1 MPIQLVLPFLSTL
14 VIFLFAVHVFR
25 RYLVRRGTHLLL
37 WGIGLVMFGVGSFAE
52 AYSVFGWNP
61 LVFRLWYLGGA
72 VLNAAWLGQGTVY
85 LLARRRVVAHVLM
98 ILLLLGSLYATSAMF
113 RTPLREAGFDPAIPL
128 SEQYREILPRASIR
142 RMTPLFN
149 IYGTVTLVGGALYSA
164 WLLWK
169 RQVLPSLVWGNVLI
183 AVGALSIAFASTLT
197 RLGLGAYL
205 YLGELLAAT
214 LMFAGFLLATK
225 GAQGEE
231 PRTPSPM
238 Q

>member
-1 MPIQLVLPFLSTL
+1 MRIQLVLPFLSTL
-14 VIFLFAVHVFR
+14 VIFLFAVLVFR
-25 RYLVRRGTHLLL
+25 RYLLRKGTHLLL

-85 LLARRRVVAHVLM
+85 LLARRKVAHVLM
-98 ILLLLGSLYATSAMF
+98 ILLLLGSLYATYAMF
-113 RTPLREAGFDPAIPL
+113 TTPLQAAGFDPATPL
-128 SEQYREILPRASIR
+128 SEQYRQILPKASIR

-149 IYGTVTLVGGALYSA
+149 IYGTITLVGGALYSA

-169 RQVLPSLVWGNVLI
+169 RQVPSSLVWGNVLI
-183 AVGALSIAFASTLT
+183 AAGALSIAFASTLT

-214 LMFAGFLLATK
+214 LMFAGFLLATRRVVRR
-225 GAQGEE
+225 EL
-231 PRTPSPM
+231 
-238 Q
+238 

>member
-1 MPIQLVLPFLSTL
+1 MRIQLVLPFLSTL
-14 VIFLFAVHVFR
+14 VIFLFAVLVFR
-25 RYLVRRGTHLLL
+25 RYLLRRGTHLLL

-85 LLARRRVVAHVLM
+85 LLARRKVAHVLM
-98 ILLLLGSLYATSAMF
+98 ILLFLGSLYATYAMF
-113 RTPLREAGFDPAIPL
+113 TTPLQAAGFDPATPL

-149 IYGTVTLVGGALYSA
+149 IYGTITLVGGALYSA

-169 RQVLPSLVWGNVLI
+169 RQVPSSLVWGNVLI
-183 AVGALSIAFASTLT
+183 AAGALSIAFASTLT

-214 LMFAGFLLATK
+214 MMFAGFLLATRRVVRR
-225 GAQGEE
+225 EL
-231 PRTPSPM
+231 
-238 Q
+238 